1 MVNSSRLHYQSL
13 RLGEFLRDQP
23 GLRVQPVVDS
33 SLKLAGPF
41 SFLAASTGSERI
53 DDSYEIQI
61 IVPSEF
67 PRKLPTVKE
76 TAGRIAKSFHTNP
89 DGTLCLGAPTRLRL
103 AIADSPTLPDFAER
117 CLVPYLYGFSLHA
130 KNGKLPFGELYHGFR
145 GICQDYA
152 DIYVIN
158 SGCAAMEMVRLT
170 SLRKRVA
177 NKHPCPCRSNLR
189 LSKCHNLIINRLRY
203 QLGRS
208 WLRTEYQW
216 LVENARE
223 SSHQ

>member
-1 MVNSSRLHYQSL
+1 MADSSRLHYQNL
-13 RLGEFLRDQP
+13 RLGDFLRDQP

-33 SLKLAGPF
+33 SLKLAGTF
-41 SFLAASTGSERI
+41 TFLAASTGSERI
-53 DDSYEIQI
+53 DDSFEIEI
-61 IVPSEF
+61 IVPSGFPGEF
-67 PRKLPTVKE
+67 PTVKE

-103 AIADSPTLPDFAER
+103 AIADSPTLPAFAER

-152 DIYVIN
+152 DIYGIKCE
-158 SGCAAMEMVRLT
+158 SAAMEMVRLT
-170 SLRKRVA
+170 SLKKRVA
-177 NKHPCPCRSNLR
+177 NKHPCPCGSNRR
-189 LSKCHNLIINRLRY
+189 LGRCHNLIINRLRH

-208 WLRTEYQW
+208 WFRKEYQW
-216 LVENARE
+216 LAENARE
-223 SSHQ
+223 P